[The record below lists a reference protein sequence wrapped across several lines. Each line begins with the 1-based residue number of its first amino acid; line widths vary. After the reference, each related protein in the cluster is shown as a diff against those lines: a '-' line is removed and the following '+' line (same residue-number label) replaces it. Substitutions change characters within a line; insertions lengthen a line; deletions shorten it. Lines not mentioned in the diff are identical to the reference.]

1 MIYKFEDYSLDVERQ
16 ELRRGKDRVAVE
28 PQVFDL
34 LHYLIRNRERVV
46 SKDDLIAAV
55 WKGRIISEST
65 LTSRITAVRHA
76 IGDRAE
82 DQRLLR
88 TIARKGLRFVGDVRE
103 GKSSTAVAG
112 AVHATEKQTD
122 PTRSLAIPDSPSIAV
137 LPFNNLSG
145 DPEQEYFAD
154 GTVEDIITALSR
166 IKWFF
171 VIARNSSFTYKGK
184 NVDVKQIARE
194 LGVRYVL
201 EGSVRKVGNRVRITG
216 QLIDGGNAVHI
227 WADTFDGVLDE
238 IFELQDRITASV
250 VSAIEPTLQHA
261 EIERL
266 KYKPTD
272 KFDAYDLML
281 HALQQWHQF
290 TEESFIAALDC
301 LERALVIDPSYAPA
315 MAMIAYCYAHRR
327 QQGWAKDIEGEAA
340 KGLRLASKAVE
351 LAKND
356 GDVLWMAA
364 AAVWQLE
371 LNRQRAKEL
380 ARRSLAANGNSVW
393 GLIVTALIEMTSG
406 YPAEGLELLRRADR
420 LSPRDPTGWLL
431 AGGMSLAYH
440 LEEKFEDSIFWSQKA
455 LAQNPRYVVAIRL
468 LAANHARLGQPD
480 KASERVQQLL
490 KGDPT
495 LTIAKQRSRMM
506 FMDVSVWNKLADG
519 LRLAGL
525 PE

>member
-1 MIYKFEDYSLDVERQ
+1 MIYTFEDFSLDTNRQ
-16 ELRRGKDRVAVE
+16 ELLRGKDRIAVE

-34 LHYLIRNRERVV
+34 LHYLVRNRDRVV

-55 WKGRIISEST
+55 WNGRIISEST

-76 IGDRAE
+76 IADRAE

-88 TIARKGLRFVGDVRE
+88 TIPRKGLRFIGEVLE
-103 GKSSTAVAG
+103 GKSPALMTAMQMPPERRADP
-112 AVHATEKQTD
+112 ATPEG
-122 PTRSLAIPDSPSIAV
+122 PSIAV

-145 DPEQEYFAD
+145 DPDQEYFAD
-154 GTVEDIITALSR
+154 GIVEDIITALSR

-171 VIARNSSFTYKGK
+171 VIARNSSFTYKGR
-184 NVDVKQIARE
+184 NVDVKLIARE

-216 QLIDGGNAVHI
+216 QLIDGRNAAHI
-227 WADTFDGVLDE
+227 WADTFDGVLDD
-238 IFELQDRITASV
+238 IFELQDRITANV

-290 TEESFIAALDC
+290 TEESFKAALDC
-301 LERALVIDPSYAPA
+301 LDRALIIDPSYAPA
-315 MAMIAYCYAHRR
+315 LAMTAYCYAHRR
-327 QQGWAKDIEGEAA
+327 QQGWAKDIDGEAS
-340 KGLRLASKAVE
+340 KGLRLASNAIE
-351 LAKND
+351 LAKDD
-356 GDVLWMAA
+356 GNVLWMAA

-371 LNRQRAKEL
+371 LNRQRAREL
-380 ARRSLAANGNSVW
+380 ARRSVAANGNSVW
-393 GLIVTALIEMTSG
+393 GLIVAALIEMTSG
-406 YPAEGLELLRRADR
+406 NAAEGLALLRRADR

-431 AGGMSLAYH
+431 AGGMSLAYY
-440 LEEKFEDSIFWSQKA
+440 LEDKFDDSIQWSQKA

-468 LAANHARLGQPD
+468 LAANYARLKQPD
-480 KASERVQQLL
+480 KAAERIQQLL
-490 KGDPT
+490 KGEPT
-495 LTIAKQRSRMM
+495 LTISKQRDRMM
-506 FMDVSVWNKLADG
+506 FMDVNVWNKLAEG

-525 PE
+525 SE

>member
-1 MIYKFEDYSLDVERQ
+1 M
-16 ELRRGKDRVAVE
+16 
-28 PQVFDL
+28 PP
-34 LHYLIRNRERVV
+34 
-46 SKDDLIAAV
+46 
-55 WKGRIISEST
+55 
-65 LTSRITAVRHA
+65 
-76 IGDRAE
+76 
-82 DQRLLR
+82 
-88 TIARKGLRFVGDVRE
+88 
-103 GKSSTAVAG
+103 
-112 AVHATEKQTD
+112 EKQTD

-227 WADTFDGVLDE
+227 WADTFDGVLDD

-290 TEESFIAALDC
+290 TEESFMAALDC

-315 MAMIAYCYAHRR
+315 LAMIAYCYAHRR
-327 QQGWAKDIEGEAA
+327 QQGWAKDIEAEAA

-371 LNRQRAKEL
+371 LNRQRAREL

-406 YPAEGLELLRRADR
+406 NPAEGLELLRRADR

-431 AGGMSLAYH
+431 AGGMSLAYY
-440 LEEKFEDSIFWSQKA
+440 LEEKFDDSIFWSQKA

-468 LAANHARLGQPD
+468 LAANYARLGQPD

-495 LTIAKQRSRMM
+495 LTISKQRSRMM
-506 FMDVSVWNKLADG
+506 FMDVNVWNKLADG

>member
-1 MIYKFEDYSLDVERQ
+1 MIYTFENFSLDTDRQ

-34 LHYLIRNRERVV
+34 LHYLIRNRERVA

-65 LTSRITAVRHA
+65 LTSRITSVRHA
-76 IGDRAE
+76 IGDRAD
-82 DQRLLR
+82 DQRLIR
-88 TIARKGLRFVGDVRE
+88 TIARKGIRFVGEVHEQSGSGQEPTIKHDE
-103 GKSSTAVAG
+103 STRTAA
-112 AVHATEKQTD
+112 
-122 PTRSLAIPDSPSIAV
+122 LAIPDSPSIAV

-145 DPEQEYFAD
+145 DPQQEYFAD
-154 GTVEDIITALSR
+154 GIVEDIITALSR
-166 IKWFF
+166 LKWFF

-184 NVDVKQIARE
+184 NVDVKQVARE

-201 EGSVRKVGNRVRITG
+201 EGSVRKVGNKVRITG

-227 WADTFDGVLDE
+227 WADTFDGVLDD

-261 EIERL
+261 ETERL
-266 KYKPTD
+266 KYKPTG

-290 TEESFIAALDC
+290 TKDSFSAALDC
-301 LERALVIDPSYAPA
+301 LDRALAIDPSYAPA
-315 MAMIAYCYAHRR
+315 MAMTAYCYAHRR
-327 QQGWAKDIEGEAA
+327 QQGWAQDIEAEAA

-351 LAKND
+351 LAKDD
-356 GDVLWMAA
+356 GNVLWMAA

-371 LNRQRAKEL
+371 LNRQRAREL
-380 ARRSLAANGNSVW
+380 ARRSVAANSNSVW
-393 GLIVTALIEMTSG
+393 GLIVAALIEMTSG
-406 YPAEGLELLRRADR
+406 NPAEGLELLRRADR

-431 AGGMSLAYH
+431 AGGVSLAYY
-440 LEEKFEDSIFWSQKA
+440 LEDKFEDSILWSQKA
-455 LAQNPRYVVAIRL
+455 LAQNPNYVVAVRL
-468 LAANHARLGQPD
+468 LAANYARLGEAD
-480 KASERVQQLL
+480 RATEWVQKLL

-495 LTIAKQRSRMM
+495 LTISKQRSRMM
-506 FMDVSVWNKLADG
+506 FMDTAVWQKLADG